1 MLIKKGKNPEK
12 VKCALLIGQVGKY
25 NNDFLMLSK
34 NDDVKLRIKLHD
46 IEKITK
52 FPRDDSWEFG
62 TRDGKTFR
70 FRAETEE
77 ENRRWFDALDG
88 FVNKRDAPRNGGGN
102 GGGGS
107 SSGGYQGSN
116 QNSYRPPAESSS
128 STLAL
133 GFFPNSSSGGGGGG
147 GGGPNQQSNY
157 QPDDEIVIRKNSI
170 EHFFFFFFFGCAVT
184 SK

>member
-1 MLIKKGKNPEK
+1 
-12 VKCALLIGQVGKY
+12 
-25 NNDFLMLSK
+25 MLSK

-88 FVNKRDAPRNGGGN
+88 FVNKRDAPRNGGG
-102 GGGGS
+102 GS
-107 SSGGYQGSN
+107 GSGSGYQGSN

-133 GFFPNSSSGGGGGG
+133 GFFPNSSSGSGGGQ
-147 GGGPNQQSNY
+147 NQQSNY
-157 QPDDEIVIRKNSI
+157 QPDDEVVFGKIASFQLNISSS
-170 EHFFFFFFFGCAVT
+170 FF
-184 SK
+184 